1 MEILFFLIPL
11 AIVLA
16 GIAVWAFF
24 WSVNTGQFDDLES
37 PAHSI
42 LFEDDEH
49 LIPKDQPAT
58 NSPKQSSNAQG
69 PDATS

>member
-49 LIPKDQPAT
+49 LIPKDKAAT
-58 NSPKQSSNAQG
+58 NSPKESSNAQG

>member
-42 LFEDDEH
+42 LFEDDDH
-49 LIPKDQPAT
+49 LIPE
-58 NSPKQSSNAQG
+58 
-69 PDATS
+69 DAKKNKADSDS

>member
-58 NSPKQSSNAQG
+58 NTAKETTNPSG
-69 PDATS
+69 PDTTP